1 MTRIVVRRLDRGPD
15 CSLCRD
21 SVGDV
26 AVACPGC
33 DARYHDDCLAEL
45 ATRCATIGCDALQ
58 VLTAPAFK
66 RIPEPPPFNPAMF
79 LAFFAVVLGAPMV
92 MCGYALFG
100 AKFLMVVGHFAG
112 VALGPVIILW
122 AVGNA
127 LLVFMKAITP
137 PPRASKQRSSPS

>member
-26 AVACPGC
+26 AVTCPGC
-33 DARYHDDCLAEL
+33 DARYHGACIAEL

-58 VLTAPAFK
+58 VFTRVP
-66 RIPEPPPFNPAMF
+66 PEPPPLNAAMF

-92 MCGYALFG
+92 MCGYVLFG
-100 AKFLMVVGHFAG
+100 AQFLMVAGYFAG
-112 VALGPVIILW
+112 LALCPVILW
-122 AVGNA
+122 AAANA
-127 LLVFMKAITP
+127 LLVFMQAITP
-137 PPRASKQRSSPS
+137 PPRAARRRSSPS